1 MRTLLSLLLLSLMLI
16 FSACTRVVFPEPLG
30 KPVPAD
36 DAEKF
41 SDETGKFIS
50 GEWLGEEGSVWTVE
64 QEPKSEY
71 FTVKSVKKG
80 KEETHRFLIRIVGQ
94 ESREAHIIWVED
106 KKLNGYI
113 PLRIAGADDA
123 LALLYPDAEAVE
135 KMITAG
141 KLKGVL
147 NKDPK
152 AWLIEKGD
160 WEEVLA
166 GKDFWLLDDCQPFVR
181 RPQFAKPPEIPLTP
195 EQPRDPPPSSAK
207 TAPATP

>member
-1 MRTLLSLLLLSLMLI
+1 MRSLVLLGLLVIL
-16 FSACTRVVFPEPLG
+16 SACTRVVFPEPLG

-36 DAEKF
+36 DADKF

-94 ESREAHIIWVED
+94 EFLGAHIIWVED
-106 KKLNGYI
+106 KKLNGFI

-123 LALLYPDAEAVE
+123 LALLYPDADAVE
-135 KMITAG
+135 KMITDG

-160 WEEVLA
+160 WEEVLTT
-166 GKDFWLLDDCQPFVR
+166 KDFWLLNNCLPFVR
-181 RPQFAKPPEIPLTP
+181 RPQPSGT
-195 EQPRDPPPSSAK
+195 PPPPTAAPEAPLPPAKDPSAPGK
-207 TAPATP
+207 